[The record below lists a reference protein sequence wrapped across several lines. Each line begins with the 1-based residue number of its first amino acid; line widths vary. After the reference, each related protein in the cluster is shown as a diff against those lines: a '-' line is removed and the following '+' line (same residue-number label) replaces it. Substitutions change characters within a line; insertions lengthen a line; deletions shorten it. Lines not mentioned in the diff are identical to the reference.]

1 LDILRTR
8 QCVDMANSDVGY
20 SVGECDR
27 SRLHRRK
34 KRKTILAVESIPE
47 FYAYN
52 KDQFFNAVWRWSYA
66 GNGLPTDASSFC
78 PNCDMQLMYHE
89 DHGAYRAAG
98 LTNTILFCDR
108 CNERVT
114 DVEGDYDHLER
125 RVLREIER
133 KVRAN
138 EYKRN
143 LQPSN

>member
-1 LDILRTR
+1 MELT
-8 QCVDMANSDVGY
+8 
-20 SVGECDR
+20 
-27 SRLHRRK
+27 
-34 KRKTILAVESIPE
+34 PE

-52 KDQFFNAVWRWSYA
+52 KDQFFNAVWRWSYG
-66 GNGLPTDASSFC
+66 GNGLPTDAASFC

-108 CNERVT
+108 CNERIT

-133 KVRAN
+133 KVRTN

-143 LQPSN
+143 WQPSN